1 MKKPKCK
8 PASTL
13 KSVSGLGL
21 SKRAERYVEKNYFS
35 MDQLV
40 WHVRFLY
47 YMMQYHPETLK
58 AYRPKVFTEIISAL
72 NTAVI
77 FELILSPIPLAS
89 NILSAYYSAISANRS
104 FWNVFYRNFVRNP
117 IVFV

>member
-21 SKRAERYVEKNYFS
+21 SKRAERYVEKNYYS

-40 WHVRFLY
+40 WHVRFLH
-47 YMMQYHPETLK
+47 YMM
-58 AYRPKVFTEIISAL
+58 
-72 NTAVI
+72 
-77 FELILSPIPLAS
+77 
-89 NILSAYYSAISANRS
+89 
-104 FWNVFYRNFVRNP
+104 
-117 IVFV
+117 

>member
-58 AYRPKVFTEIISAL
+58 AYRPKVFHG
-72 NTAVI
+72 NHQR
-77 FELILSPIPLAS
+77 FEYCRL
-89 NILSAYYSAISANRS
+89 YS
-104 FWNVFYRNFVRNP
+104 YRFCRR
-117 IVFV
+117 FFRF